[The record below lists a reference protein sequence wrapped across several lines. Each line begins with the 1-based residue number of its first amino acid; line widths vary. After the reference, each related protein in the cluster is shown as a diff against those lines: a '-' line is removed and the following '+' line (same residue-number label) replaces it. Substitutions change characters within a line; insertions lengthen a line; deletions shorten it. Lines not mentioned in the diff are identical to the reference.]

1 MEKRVGTAFL
11 AETLFEEKLEQV
23 TVQAREA
30 LLALQ
35 HPDGYWCFELEADCT
50 IPAEY
55 ILMMHYM
62 GEVDEDLQ
70 TKIAAYLR
78 SRQASTGCCRSTGRS
93 PREDWLPSAWAPP
106 ASGREPKRRASAA
119 R

>member
-1 MEKRVGTAFL
+1 MTDIIESAYPD
-11 AETLFEEKLEQV
+11 ETFFGKSLDDAV
-23 TVQAREA
+23 TRARDG

-62 GEVDEDLQ
+62 DEIDGDLQ
-70 TKIAAYLR
+70 ARIAVYLR
-78 SRQASTGCCRSTGRS
+78 SHQGDHGGWPLFYGGKFNISCSVKTYYA
-93 PREDWLPSAWAPP
+93 LKLA
-106 ASGREPKRRASAA
+106 
-119 R
+119 